1 MYYAVAKGRTTG
13 IFTTWDEAKREVT
26 GYKGAV
32 FKKFKTLEEAKA
44 FLAAEGDEQKIERA
58 ILPGELHAYVD
69 GSYAE
74 SGTYSYGAVLLTTDG
89 AREFSEA
96 FYDEDGA
103 VRNVAGELRGA
114 LFALEEAEREDYK
127 KLVLYYD
134 YLGIE
139 MWATRKWRANLPIT
153 QAYRDRMTNASI
165 PVEFV
170 KVPAHSGIL
179 YNERAD
185 ALAKKA
191 IEAFELSKAKEIPI
205 ESKEDFHAQGI

>member
-32 FKKFKTLEEAKA
+32 FKKFKTLDEAKA
-44 FLAAEGDEQKIERA
+44 FLAAEGDEVSIERA

-114 LFALEEAEREDYK
+114 LFALEHAEREGYD

-139 MWATRKWRANLPIT
+139 MWATKKWRANLPIT
-153 QAYRDRMTNASI
+153 QAYRDRMTSASI

>member
-44 FLAAEGDEQKIERA
+44 FLASEGDEAPIERT

-89 AREFSEA
+89 ASSRRLFMTRTAPCAMSRVN
-96 FYDEDGA
+96 F
-103 VRNVAGELRGA
+103 AGRSLRSTMPNGKA
-114 LFALEEAEREDYK
+114 
-127 KLVLYYD
+127 
-134 YLGIE
+134 
-139 MWATRKWRANLPIT
+139 
-153 QAYRDRMTNASI
+153 MTNSSSI
-165 PVEFV
+165 TTI
-170 KVPAHSGIL
+170 SGSRCGRRR
-179 YNERAD
+179 NGA
-185 ALAKKA
+185 
-191 IEAFELSKAKEIPI
+191 PI
-205 ESKEDFHAQGI
+205 SRSRRRIATE

>member
-32 FKKFKTLEEAKA
+32 FKKFKTLAEAEA
-44 FLAAEGDEQKIERA
+44 FLASSGEEKPLERA
-58 ILPGELHAYVD
+58 MLPGELHAYVD

-74 SGTYSYGAVLLTTDG
+74 SGAYSYGAVLLTTDS

-96 FYDEDGA
+96 FDDADGA

-114 LFALEEAEREDYK
+114 LFALETAEKEGAK
-127 KLVLYYD
+127 KLILYYD

-139 MWATRKWRANLPIT
+139 MWATKKWRANLPIT
-153 QAYRDRMTNASI
+153 QAYRDRMANAAI

-170 KVPAHSGIL
+170 KVPAHSGVL

-191 IEAFELSKAKEIPI
+191 IETREAGRSFSDASNEAE
-205 ESKEDFHAQGI
+205 E

>member
-44 FLAAEGDEQKIERA
+44 FLASEGGEQEIERA
-58 ILPGELHAYVD
+58 MLPGELHAYVD

-96 FYDEDGA
+96 FFDEDGA

-114 LFALEEAEREDYK
+114 LFALDRAEREGYD

-139 MWATRKWRANLPIT
+139 MWATKKWRANLPIT
-153 QAYRDRMTNASI
+153 QAYRDRMSNASI

-191 IEAFELSKAKEIPI
+191 IEAFELSKAKDIPI

>member
-32 FKKFKTLEEAKA
+32 FKKFKTLEEAEA
-44 FLAAEGDEQKIERA
+44 FLSSNGEETTERA

-89 AREFSEA
+89 ARECSEA
-96 FYDEDGA
+96 FFDEDGA

-114 LFALEEAEREDYK
+114 LFALEEAEREGYD

-139 MWATRKWRANLPIT
+139 MWATKKWRANLPIT
-153 QAYRDRMTNASI
+153 QAYRDRMLASSI

-185 ALAKKA
+185 ALAKQA
-191 IEAFELSKAKEIPI
+191 IEAFELSKASKTNI
-205 ESKEDFHAQGI
+205 ESKEDSHVQGI

>member
-32 FKKFKTLEEAKA
+32 FKKFKTLDEAKA
-44 FLAAEGDEQKIERA
+44 FLASNGDEVSIERT

-74 SGTYSYGAVLLTTDG
+74 SGTYSYGAVLLTMDG

-96 FYDEDGA
+96 FFDEDGA

-114 LFALEEAEREDYK
+114 LFALRHAEEEGYD

-139 MWATRKWRANLPIT
+139 MWATKKWRANLPIT
-153 QAYRDRMTNASI
+153 QAYRDRMANAAI

-170 KVPAHSGIL
+170 KVPAHSGVL

-191 IEAFELSKAKEIPI
+191 IETREAGRSFSDASNEAE
-205 ESKEDFHAQGI
+205 G